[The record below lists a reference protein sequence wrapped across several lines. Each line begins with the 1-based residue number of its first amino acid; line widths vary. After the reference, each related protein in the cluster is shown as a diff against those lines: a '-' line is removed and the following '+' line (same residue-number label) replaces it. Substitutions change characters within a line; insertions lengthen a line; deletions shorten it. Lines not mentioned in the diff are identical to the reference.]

1 LSNFTGTEQEGLIGN
16 DETLIYKGDKR
27 AMEKMKLWKRIGSF
41 ILNFFEIYLSSTVFF
56 LLFVVFLLQIFYR
69 YFLVPLTWP
78 LEFTLMAFIW
88 VTLLGACFA
97 QRDYSHVKFALI
109 YDSKN
114 PRTQTWMRVIGNA
127 LVFIAFSIALYPSY
141 RYVIFMS
148 FKKSNV
154 LKIPMSVAFS
164 PFIIFLI
171 IIIGRLGYDLY
182 IDIKKLLRGEF

>member
-1 LSNFTGTEQEGLIGN
+1 MSNFTGTEQEGLIDN

-78 LEFTLMAFIW
+78 LEFTLMAFVW

-114 PRTQTWMRVIGNA
+114 PKTQTWMRVIGNA

>member
-1 LSNFTGTEQEGLIGN
+1 MSNFTGTEQEGLIDN

-78 LEFTLMAFIW
+78 LEFTLMAFVW